1 MSATH
6 PPMRLA
12 PTVATAVAVQAMAS
26 AAVLALAPI
35 APIVAGDLDVSP
47 YLIGYQVSLIYL
59 FATVASMFAGAIVG
73 KFGAGT
79 ASQFAMV
86 AVGGGL
92 LGLACGWLPGMALA
106 SALIGIGYS
115 LTNPAASEALHR
127 VTPPSARN
135 MVYSIKQTGVP
146 IGGMI
151 AAIVLPMLAVR
162 YGWRITAAV
171 AAIPA
176 IILALGLLSVRSGW
190 DQNRNPAASFRANVK
205 EGLTLV
211 LGSAPLRAL
220 SLMSF
225 LYSATQL
232 SLVSFAV
239 TMLVDEFEWSPVS
252 AGLAAA
258 AIQAAGVAGRLIWGG
273 LADRLNAGVPV
284 LAATGVLAFVCA
296 VTMPAI
302 GRFPD
307 AFAIVLLMM
316 MSLASVGWNGVMLAE
331 AARLSPVGRS
341 GAVTGG
347 VLMLTFAGV
356 VAGPA
361 LFAALYRVL
370 GAYSLTYVVFAAAP
384 LVGAVVILSAHR
396 RLRRAA
402 Q

>member
-1 MSATH
+1 
-6 PPMRLA
+6 MRLA

-35 APIVAGDLDVSP
+35 APIVAADLDLSP
-47 YLIGYQVSLIYL
+47 HLIGYQVSLIYL
-59 FATVASMFAGAIVG
+59 FATIASLFAGAVAG

-79 ASQFAMV
+79 ASQFAMAAV
-86 AVGGGL
+86 AAGL
-92 LGLACGWLPGMALA
+92 IGLACGWAPGMALA
-106 SALIGIGYS
+106 SAVIGVGYS
-115 LTNPAASEALHR
+115 LTNPAASEALNR

-135 MVYSIKQTGVP
+135 LVFSIKQTGVP

-151 AAIVLPMLAVR
+151 AAIVLPVLAVR
-162 YGWRITAAV
+162 YGWRVTVAV

-176 IILALGLLSVRSGW
+176 LVLAFGLLSVRGGW
-190 DQNRNPAASFRANVK
+190 NENRNPAVSFRANVK
-205 EGLTLV
+205 EGLALV

-239 TMLVDEFEWSPVS
+239 TMLVGEFGWTPVS
-252 AGLAAA
+252 AGFAAA

-273 LADRLNAGVPV
+273 LADKFDAGVPV
-284 LAATGVLAFVCA
+284 LAATGGLATLCA
-296 VTMPAI
+296 VAMPAI
-302 GRFPD
+302 GSFPD

-331 AARLSPVGRS
+331 AARLSPPARA
-341 GAVTGG
+341 GAVAGG

-361 LFAALYRVL
+361 LFALLYRVL
-370 GAYSLTYVVFAAAP
+370 ESYSQAYAVFATAP
-384 LVGAVVILSAHR
+384 LIGAVVILRAHR
-396 RLRRAA
+396 RIRRAA